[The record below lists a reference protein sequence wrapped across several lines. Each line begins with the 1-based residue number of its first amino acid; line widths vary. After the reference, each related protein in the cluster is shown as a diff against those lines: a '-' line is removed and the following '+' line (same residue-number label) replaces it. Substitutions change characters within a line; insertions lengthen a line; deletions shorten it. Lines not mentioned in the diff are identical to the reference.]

1 MDCLS
6 LVVNACVLNQSTN
19 HWLLFNVLNS
29 AITMS
34 FKAKEE
40 VNVRPSFE
48 FLMDDESFSS

>member
-1 MDCLS
+1 
-6 LVVNACVLNQSTN
+6 VLNQSTS
-19 HWLLFNVLNS
+19 HLLLFNALNS

-48 FLMDDESFSS
+48 FLMDDESFLS